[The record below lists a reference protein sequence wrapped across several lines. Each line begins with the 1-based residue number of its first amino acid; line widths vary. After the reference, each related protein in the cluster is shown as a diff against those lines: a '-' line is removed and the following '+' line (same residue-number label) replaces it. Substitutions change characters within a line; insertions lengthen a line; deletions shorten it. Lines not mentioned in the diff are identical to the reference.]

1 MITIVLA
8 AVLAATEVPVVQVA
22 EDARAI
28 ERVAA
33 ASKRD
38 LPGDLFRRMLN
49 ADIELLRGKHA
60 DGTYEYAGY
69 ERFESGRVSNS
80 FSVQPRD
87 QTLEIRGSFVY
98 RLQIQVPSRRLLF
111 AHNRKVFIDHVEIEY
126 LPLRDN
132 TARTQTA
139 KIEAWI
145 DPGSTRE
152 IDFDEIARQ
161 ATVRVFAHAD
171 EKSGYGNIS
180 LSLLQGRVF
189 DNPDSPY
196 ADAVASAKA
205 ILRAIDHNDVPS
217 IRAMATRMASDL
229 QPSTASGAPP
239 PSPARASA
247 SAPTA
252 EGGGAPRVD
261 SEIYPELLVIQ
272 DLLNGSEAERRQ
284 ALERLHRLIEKV
296 RPQAH

>member
-1 MITIVLA
+1 MITIVMA
-8 AVLAATEVPVVQVA
+8 ALLAATEIPVAQVA

-49 ADIELLRGKHA
+49 ADIALLRGKHA

-80 FSVQPRD
+80 LSVQPRD
-87 QTLEIRGSFVY
+87 QTLEIRGPFVY
-98 RLQIQVPSRRLLF
+98 RLQIQVPARRLF
-111 AHNRKVFIDHVEIEY
+111 VARNRKVYIDHVEIEY
-126 LPLRDN
+126 LPLRTN
-132 TARTQTA
+132 TAKTQNV
-139 KIEAWI
+139 KIDAWL

-152 IDFDEIARQ
+152 VDFEEIARQ

-171 EKSGYGNIS
+171 EKSGYGNVT
-180 LSLLQGRVF
+180 LALLQGRVF

-217 IRAMATRMASDL
+217 IRAMATRMANDL
-229 QPSTASGAPP
+229 QPAAAAAVTVTASAATAP
-239 PSPARASA
+239 A
-247 SAPTA
+247 AP
-252 EGGGAPRVD
+252 GVAP
-261 SEIYPELLVIQ
+261 EIYPELLVIQ
-272 DLLNGSEAERRQ
+272 DLLNGSEGERRQ
-284 ALERLHRLIEKV
+284 ALERLHRLIQKV
-296 RPQAH
+296 RPEAH